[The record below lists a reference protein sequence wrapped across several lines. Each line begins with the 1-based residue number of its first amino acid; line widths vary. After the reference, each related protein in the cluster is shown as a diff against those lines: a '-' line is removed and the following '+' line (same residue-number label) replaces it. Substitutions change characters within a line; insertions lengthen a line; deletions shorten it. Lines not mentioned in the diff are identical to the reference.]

1 MSRLV
6 EEVKMA
12 IGNHCHRWDLVA
24 CQDAAAQ
31 AAINVI
37 LGRLIEP
44 DEGLISAYLD
54 EMEREPPSSECFS
67 GNPQDWPKPFLRAIA
82 DHLSQE

>member
-6 EEVKMA
+6 DEVARA
-12 IGNHCHRWDLVA
+12 IEGVAFDADGPIWDVEA
-24 CQDAAAQ
+24 K

-37 LGRLIEP
+37 LGKLLEP
-44 DEGLISAYLD
+44 DEGMISAYLD
-54 EMEREPPSSECFS
+54 EMEREPPSSERFS

-82 DHLSQE
+82 DHLSKE